1 MKRLC
6 LLVVFLGLGF
16 MANLEA
22 QARLVDPHNPNA
34 VPGTGQG
41 EIVINAENSDRDI
54 AVWMNGTLVAHV
66 PPKLREKIIVQN
78 GVYSVELADTTFKS
92 GKWNFGSKKQM
103 NVTANSNS
111 TVIGMTTRYGTVVSM
126 NIQSATAIGGG
137 AMAAVPAPALAP
149 APQPAR
155 QQPAQ
160 SPPPA
165 SNPFS
170 GLADLFTPNKPARPT
185 NSGGTPIE
193 TAVLRAA
200 GILAEKIPNGS
211 TLAVLSIA
219 SRDPE
224 LAEFII
230 EELAYLMVETN
241 KFKVVDRKSL
251 DAVRAEANF
260 QISGDVD
267 DHSAVAIGK
276 LLGASIVITGGVSGS
291 DSTRRLRAK
300 ALYVQTAEIIAM
312 ASERY

>member
-1 MKRLC
+1 MNNWRFISINPLRL
-6 LLVVFLGLGF
+6 LAVFLGLGF
-16 MANLEA
+16 IANLDA
-22 QARLVDPHNPNA
+22 QARLADPHNPNA

-41 EIVINAENSDRDI
+41 EIVINAENSERDI
-54 AVWMNGTLVAHV
+54 AVWINGTLVAHV
-66 PPKLREKIIVQN
+66 PPKSREKIIVQN

-137 AMAAVPAPALAP
+137 AMAAVPAPA
-149 APQPAR
+149 PQPAR

-160 SPPPA
+160 SPQPA
-165 SNPFS
+165 SNPAS
-170 GLADLFTPNKPARPT
+170 PA
-185 NSGGTPIE
+185 NSGSSSIE

-200 GILAEKIPNGS
+200 GILAEKIPNRA
-211 TLAVLSIA
+211 TVAVLSID
-219 SRDPE
+219 SRDPD

-230 EELAYLMVETN
+230 EELAYLMVQTN

-291 DSTRRLRAK
+291 GSTRRLRAK
-300 ALYVQTAEIIAM
+300 ALNVQTAEILAM
-312 ASERY
+312 ASEPY